1 MTLEEGKRDKYRLSL
16 GGIAAPKDNAQI
28 QSERFKKPPDA
39 LEEFL
44 KNHPE
49 IKEIEIC
56 TDNDFAG
63 RWAKEQ
69 MKKHY
74 EGTYQIIC
82 NLPEKKGQIMQT
94 LRKKKSRQ
102 INAGTDH

>member
-1 MTLEEGKRDKYRLSL
+1 MTLEEGKQDKYRLSL
-16 GGIAAPKDNAQI
+16 GGIAAPKENAQI

-39 LEEFL
+39 LEAFL

-74 EGTYQIIC
+74 EGRYKIIC
-82 NLPEKKGQIMQT
+82 NLPEKEGADYADLAKE
-94 LRKKKSRQ
+94 KSRK